1 MMKRVLDQRFA
12 VLLAALLLDLLLSPF
27 IEGSTLGRIL
37 FNVLTTVVLIS
48 ALYTVSAGTR
58 ISRLAVALWAVA
70 MAGVWLDYLTPSF
83 SMMKH
88 APVLTTFF
96 IAYTAYRIL
105 MYVLRQEKVSSETI
119 YAALS
124 VYLMIGLVWAM
135 LHFGLESV
143 QPGSYNGLNKVGG
156 YAGGLGSACNYYSFV
171 TLTTLGY
178 GDVTPITPAAR
189 SLSYVEALMGQ
200 LFLAVLIARL
210 VGLHIAHSMKEK

>member
-1 MMKRVLDQRFA
+1 MKKILDQRFA
-12 VLLAALLLDLLLSPF
+12 VLLAALILDLLLSPF
-27 IEGSTLGRIL
+27 IEGSYLGRLL
-37 FNVLTTVVLIS
+37 FNLLTTVVLIS
-48 ALYTVSAGTR
+48 ALYTVSAGR
-58 ISRLAVALWAVA
+58 RMNRVALALWVLAIV
-70 MAGVWLDYLTPSF
+70 GLWLDYLTPQF
-83 SMMKH
+83 SMLKH
-88 APVLTTFF
+88 TPILALFF
-96 IAYTAYRIL
+96 IAYAAYRIL
-105 MYVLRQEKVSSETI
+105 VYVLRQDEVTSEII

-143 QPGSYNGLNKVGG
+143 QPGSYNGLNKVGD
-156 YAGGLGSACNYYSFV
+156 YAGGLGSAFNYYSFV

-178 GDVTPITPAAR
+178 GDVTPVTAAAR

>member
-1 MMKRVLDQRFA
+1 MKKILDQRFA
-12 VLLAALLLDLLLSPF
+12 GLLAALVLDLLLSPF
-27 IEGSTLGRIL
+27 IEGSYLGRLL
-37 FNVLTTVVLIS
+37 FNLLTTVVLIS
-48 ALYTVSAGTR
+48 ALYTVSVGQR
-58 ISRLAVALWAVA
+58 INRVALALWALAIV
-70 MAGVWLDYLTPSF
+70 GLWLDYLTPQF
-83 SMMKH
+83 SLLTH
-88 APVLTTFF
+88 APILALFF
-96 IAYTAYRIL
+96 IAYAAYRIL
-105 MYVLRQEKVSSETI
+105 VYVLRQDEVTPEII

-135 LHFGLESV
+135 LHFGLESI

-156 YAGGLGSACNYYSFV
+156 YAGGLGSAFNYYSFV

-178 GDVTPITPAAR
+178 GDVTPVTAAAR

>member
-1 MMKRVLDQRFA
+1 MKKILDRRFA
-12 VLLAALLLDLLLSPF
+12 ILLAALILDLLLSPF
-27 IEGSTLGRIL
+27 IENSTLGRL
-37 FNVLTTVVLIS
+37 FFNVLTTVVLIS
-48 ALYTVSAGTR
+48 ALYTVSSGKRTSR
-58 ISRLAVALWAVA
+58 IAFVLWTIAIV
-70 MAGVWLDYLTPSF
+70 GLWLDYLTPQF
-83 SMMKH
+83 SMLTH
-88 APVLTTFF
+88 APILALFF

-105 MYVLRQEKVSSETI
+105 VYVLRQDEVTSEII

-135 LHFGLESV
+135 LHFGLESI
-143 QPGSYNGLNKVGG
+143 QPGSYNGLNKGGG
-156 YAGGLGSACNYYSFV
+156 YAGGLGSAFNYYSFV

-178 GDVTPITPAAR
+178 GDVTPVSAAAR